1 MPENEAFD
9 GDNQDPTSAEP
20 QQEDPL
26 HGPSVIRRMKGV
38 PPMPCGNGLYYQPG
52 AFSESGMAYVNA
64 LGQPVSTIGRSLS
77 GREAMRLSLEVAEWA
92 EAAEQGDQALLELE
106 TKRQLHRL
114 DRTGIASAYKDS
126 DACAGGKRRSDCEP
140 AQELVAEVFEVTF
153 QGVESSGEAWGM
165 YGKVKECRD
174 CGLACGVAAQLQDG
188 IPTGIVRFMNMKP
201 SD

>member
-1 MPENEAFD
+1 
-9 GDNQDPTSAEP
+9 
-20 QQEDPL
+20 
-26 HGPSVIRRMKGV
+26 
-38 PPMPCGNGLYYQPG
+38 MPCGNGLYYQPG